1 MSHLVLLDNEAVQA
15 LADPTH
21 AKHTRVLA
29 HVQVVAT
36 RKRRGQMTTLGVPAA
51 VRVEA
56 GWDRN
61 SPASAFLNH
70 LRVTDFSLDAVR
82 ANTAAALCREE
93 RISVADAHMGAVI
106 QSAPA
111 AQLTIL
117 TGDPDDMHR
126 VARDKAVTVITI

>member
-15 LADPTH
+15 LADPGH
-21 AKHTRVLA
+21 PKHTHVLA
-29 HVQVVAT
+29 HVQVVAI
-36 RKRRGQMTTLGVPAA
+36 RKRRGQMTTLGDPTA

-70 LRVTDFSLDAVR
+70 LRVTDFSLDAVS
-82 ANTAAALCREE
+82 ANRAAALCREE
-93 RISVADAHMGAVI
+93 RVSVADAHIGAVI

-111 AQLTIL
+111 TQLTIL
-117 TGDPDDMHR
+117 TRFPW
-126 VARDKAVTVITI
+126 VQQF